1 MTHAERK
8 AMRDKHHLYYE
19 EDLVECVACST
30 PEDSVEWP
38 CDVIK
43 VLDALD
49 EADRRAVAN
58 YERGYDDG
66 YKGSVADAEWD
77 DWTDGN
83 DD

>member
-1 MTHAERK
+1 MTPAERQ
-8 AMRDKHHLYYE
+8 ALREKHRPQPH
-19 EDLVECVACST
+19 T
-30 PEDSVEWP
+30 EWFPFCATCNTQSP

-77 DWTDGN
+77 HWADGV
-83 DD
+83 DDDQP

>member
-1 MTHAERK
+1 MTNLSLEQRQVL
-8 AMRDKHHLYYE
+8 REKHSEDEKNQCSYCLYE
-19 EDLVECVACST
+19 KS
-30 PEDSVEWP
+30 P

-49 EADRRAVAN
+49 EAERRAVAN

-77 DWTDGN
+77 HWCDGVN
-83 DD
+83 DDQP